1 MIAVDTRPE
10 ALALAEECGADVTV
24 AATDDAATR
33 VRDATGGRGADVV
46 VDFVGVNST
55 LALGAAVAR
64 PLGDL
69 TIVGIGGGTLPVSFF
84 SVPYE
89 LSIQT
94 TYCGSRLELEEV
106 LILGA
111 SGRLRPRITTFPL
124 TEAMD
129 AYRQMQAGKL
139 EGRAVIVPT
148 PAG

>member
-1 MIAVDTRPE
+1 
-10 ALALAEECGADVTV
+10 
-24 AATDDAATR
+24 
-33 VRDATGGRGADVV
+33 
-46 VDFVGVNST
+46 VDFVGVDST

-69 TIVGIGGGTLPVSFF
+69 TIEGIGGGTLPVSFF

-89 LSIQT
+89 LSVQT
-94 TYCGSRLELEEV
+94 TYWGSRPELEEV

-148 PAG
+148 PDG